1 MQRVVVMVAVSLI
14 GFALGI
20 LSVERPMFP
29 DDINLEVDWD
39 REMVIMPLEEY
50 SRIVKGYGL

>member
-1 MQRVVVMVAVSLI
+1 MVAVSLI